1 MRALFTHLVIDSF
14 GVEQDNIVLLVIM
27 SRLKQNRNIDSL
39 IQGIE
44 TIKKSQCS
52 LSEED
57 VNVLDEALEMLLIL
71 KRKKGKT
78 NEQILREI
86 VKIVQLLSTFF
97 K

>member
-1 MRALFTHLVIDSF
+1 
-14 GVEQDNIVLLVIM
+14 M

-52 LSEED
+52 LSEVD
-57 VNVLDEALEMLLIL
+57 FNVLDEALEMLLSL

-78 NEQILREI
+78 NEQILTEI
-86 VKIVQLLSTFF
+86 VKIVQLLSKFF

>member
-1 MRALFTHLVIDSF
+1 
-14 GVEQDNIVLLVIM
+14 M
-27 SRLKQNRNIDSL
+27 SRLTQNRNIDSL

-57 VNVLDEALEMLLIL
+57 FNVLDEALEMLLIL

-86 VKIVQLLSTFF
+86 VKIVQLLSKFF

>member
-1 MRALFTHLVIDSF
+1 
-14 GVEQDNIVLLVIM
+14 M

-52 LSEED
+52 LSED
-57 VNVLDEALEMLLIL
+57 DFNVLDEALEMLLIL

>member
-1 MRALFTHLVIDSF
+1 
-14 GVEQDNIVLLVIM
+14 M

-57 VNVLDEALEMLLIL
+57 FNVLDEALEMLLIL

-78 NEQILREI
+78 NEQILREF
-86 VKIVQLLSTFF
+86 VKIVQLLSKFF

>member
-1 MRALFTHLVIDSF
+1 
-14 GVEQDNIVLLVIM
+14 M
-27 SRLKQNRNIDSL
+27 SRLKQNRNIDGL

-57 VNVLDEALEMLLIL
+57 FNVLDEALELLLIL

-78 NEQILREI
+78 NEQILTEI
-86 VKIVQLLSTFF
+86 VKIVQLLSKFF